1 MAHFV
6 IAPQWQGSGSA
17 RAMQLIDGAEAIA
30 GDLPASACTRL
41 EVPVEAGESLDTGIR
56 RASSLGRIRDLV
68 RDAVAARSEP
78 VVVIG
83 GDCGVS
89 LGALEAVAAEDIAV
103 VWLDAHADLNT
114 PESSPSGA
122 FCGMVLRA
130 ALGDGADRLRLA
142 RGILTPD
149 RVVLAGT
156 RELDDAEQQYIDEHS
171 IRRVLPGDLADPEAL
186 VAAVADT
193 GASRVYIHIDLDVL
207 DPSVMTGVS
216 LPVPFGPTASEV
228 IAAVRALRD
237 RFPLAGATIAEF
249 SPASADAAI
258 EDMPTIL
265 RLVGAVA

>member
-56 RASSLGRIRDLV
+56 RASSLVRIRDLV
-68 RDAVAARSEP
+68 RDAVASLPEP

-83 GDCGVS
+83 GDCGVT
-89 LGALEAVAAEDIAV
+89 LGALEAVAAPDVAV
-103 VWLDAHADLNT
+103 VWFDAHADLNT

-142 RGILTPD
+142 HGILTPD

-156 RELDDAEQQYIDEHS
+156 RELDDAEQQYVDEHR

-186 VAAVADT
+186 VAAVAAT
-193 GASRVYIHIDLDVL
+193 GAPRVYVHIDIDVL
-207 DPSVMTGVS
+207 DPSVVTGVS
-216 LPVPFGPTASEV
+216 LPVPFGPDAGEV
-228 IAAVRALRD
+228 TTAVRALRD
-237 RFPLAGATIAEF
+237 RFPLVGATIAGF
-249 SPASADAAI
+249 SPAAADTAI

-265 RLVGAVA
+265 RLLGALA

>member
-17 RAMQLIDGAEAIA
+17 RAMQLVDGAEAIA
-30 GDLPASACTRL
+30 GDLPASACTHL

-68 RDAVAARSEP
+68 RDAVANRSEP

-89 LGALEAVAAEDIAV
+89 LGALEAVADEDVAV

-114 PESSPSGA
+114 PESSRSGA
-122 FCGMVLRA
+122 FHGMVLRA
-130 ALGDGADRLRLA
+130 ALGDGAERLRLPH
-142 RGILTPD
+142 GVLSPD

-156 RELDDAEQQYIDEHS
+156 RELDDAEQQYVDEHGIS
-171 IRRVLPGDLADPEAL
+171 RVLPDDLADPEAL
-186 VAAVADT
+186 VTAVVAT
-193 GASRVYIHIDLDVL
+193 GASRVYLHIDLDVF
-207 DPSVMTGVS
+207 DPSALTGVS
-216 LPVPFGPTASEV
+216 FPVPFGPDAGAI
-228 IAAVRALRD
+228 IAAVRAVRD

-249 SPASADAAI
+249 SPSSPDAAI

-265 RLVGAVA
+265 RLIGAVA

>member
-56 RASSLGRIRDLV
+56 RASSLGRIRELV
-68 RDAVAARSEP
+68 RDAVASQPEP

-89 LGALEAVAAEDIAV
+89 IGALEAVAAEDVAL

-122 FCGMVLRA
+122 FHGMVLRA
-130 ALGDGADRLRLA
+130 ALGDGAERLRLS
-142 RGILTPD
+142 RGVLTPD

-156 RELDDAEQQYIDEHS
+156 RELDDAERQFIDENDIS
-171 IRRVLPGDLADPEAL
+171 LVPPERLADPEAL
-186 VAAVADT
+186 IAAISAT
-193 GASRVYIHIDLDVL
+193 GAARVYLHIDLDVF
-207 DPSVMTGVS
+207 DPSAVTGVS
-216 LPVPFGPTASEV
+216 FPVPFGPDAGAV
-228 IAAVRALRD
+228 IAAVRAVRD

-249 SPASADAAI
+249 SPSSPDAAI
-258 EDMPTIL
+258 DDMPTIL
-265 RLVGAVA
+265 RLLGAVA